1 MVEIL
6 ERQSF
11 VTDAQAAEYF
21 FRDLAEANGVVVAN
35 SEMEFQT
42 MSTVPQLAATQSS
55 SSSSPLPD
63 TAKTCGG
70 IGRQLVRQG
79 RDTDVAGNPRQVTA
93 AWVRIDLCVLRL
105 PHVNSEI
112 LLTLTSP
119 TTTSQPGASLSE
131 WDELFVQML
140 QSFCIKDWTLFG

>member
-6 ERQSF
+6 DRQAS

-21 FRDLAEANGVVVAN
+21 FRDLAEANGVGAS

-42 MSTVPQLAATQSS
+42 MSVVPRLESS
-55 SSSSPLPD
+55 SLPP
-63 TAKTCGG
+63 TARTCGG

-79 RDTDVAGNPRQVTA
+79 RDTDLAGNPRQVTA
-93 AWVRIDLCVLRL
+93 AWVRVDLCVVRV
-105 PHVNSEI
+105 PHVESEI
-112 LLTLTSP
+112 LLTFTSP
-119 TTTSQPGASLSE
+119 MDQTGAASLLSE